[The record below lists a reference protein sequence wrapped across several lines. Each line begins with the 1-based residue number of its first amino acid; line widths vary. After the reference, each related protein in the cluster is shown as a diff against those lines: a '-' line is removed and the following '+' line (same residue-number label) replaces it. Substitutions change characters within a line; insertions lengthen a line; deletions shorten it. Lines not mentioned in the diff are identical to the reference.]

1 MRPYFSANLVLT
13 WNYKVN
19 TNHIDWSEHLNNN
32 RDIEKKRTRKSSD
45 SQKIEYC
52 NTANTYEAKNRK
64 SCNTNTRPEGKER
77 MRGFSVAELTEKQKQ
92 SRETDEKSK
101 TRKAKKNHELTE
113 TFLNAVTLTKNS
125 VSIDTFL
132 LKK

>member
-1 MRPYFSANLVLT
+1 
-13 WNYKVN
+13 
-19 TNHIDWSEHLNNN
+19 
-32 RDIEKKRTRKSSD
+32 
-45 SQKIEYC
+45 
-52 NTANTYEAKNRK
+52 
-64 SCNTNTRPEGKER
+64 